1 MNEFKL
7 LARAVYIVNSKDEI
21 VYVEYVDNMS
31 THPNYDE
38 LLKHL
43 NAEINNL

>member
-21 VYVEYVDNMS
+21 VYVEYVENMS
-31 THPNYDE
+31 NHPNYEE
-38 LLKHL
+38 LIKHL
-43 NAEINNL
+43 NEEIYKL

>member
-1 MNEFKL
+1 
-7 LARAVYIVNSKDEI
+7 
-21 VYVEYVDNMS
+21 MS

-43 NAEINNL
+43 NAEINKLWRKY

>member
-1 MNEFKL
+1 
-7 LARAVYIVNSKDEI
+7 

-43 NAEINNL
+43 NAEINNLWRKY